1 MREDTTENAQPLDL
15 AWTTPTRVVAN
26 VVPAPRLEL
35 GTGSDPVGT
44 LKSIIAVA
52 LEELTR
58 GQTKHSKAILNTLKE
73 VLR

>member
-1 MREDTTENAQPLDL
+1 MREDTTESAQPLAS
-15 AWTTPTRVVAN
+15 AWTIQTDRIR
-26 VVPAPRLEL
+26 VPAPRLEL

-73 VLR
+73 VLK